1 MMTGVA
7 SITPDNFRFTAKFP
21 HLITYEKRLPAAAPV
36 SEKELHYFF
45 VVMRP
50 RYSKRK

>member
-7 SITPDNFRFTAKFP
+7 SITPDNFSFTAKFP
-21 HLITYEKRLPAAAPV
+21 RLITHEKRLPAAAPD
-36 SEKELHYFF
+36 SEKKLHYFSD
-45 VVMRP
+45 VMRP